1 VYAIVDIETTG
12 GHASAHG
19 ITEIAIIL
27 HNGLEEEGRYESL
40 VNPGMPVP
48 RYITAMTGITN
59 EMLIHAP
66 RFEAIASNI
75 FNLLQGRV
83 FVAHNVNFDYSF
95 IKHHLSESGFEMP
108 ARKLCTVRM
117 ARKIIPGLA
126 RYSLG
131 NLSRHFGIINDARHR
146 AMGDAAATARLFS
159 ILLANDKE
167 GVVSKMLKPG
177 SGDTYLPM
185 HLPVKE
191 IEDLPYTPGVYYFHD
206 QKGKI
211 IYVGKAVNLR
221 KRVTSHFSNNAP
233 SRRKQEL
240 NRLIHHISFQETG
253 SDFMACLLE
262 SIEIRKR
269 WPAFN
274 TSQKRFE
281 QKYGLYVY
289 EGQSGALRL
298 VMGTK
303 RKGDRPVY
311 SFGLVVEG
319 QALLRQLIQAYQL
332 CPRLCFLQSGE
343 GPCEART
350 NGQCLGI
357 CEGKESPDDYN
368 RRVLEAVDWLR
379 QRLPSFAV
387 LEKGRSSGERC
398 IALMEKGSFY
408 GFAYLDSREALD
420 NWQQLKERMEPLP
433 DNEFV
438 RSLMIREA
446 SRYPEKILKPQP

>member
-40 VNPGMPVP
+40 INPGMPVP
-48 RYITAMTGITN
+48 RYITAMTGISN

-66 RFEAIASNI
+66 RFDAIAANV

-95 IKHHLSESGFEMP
+95 VKHHLAESGFEMP
-108 ARKLCTVRM
+108 TRKLCTVRM

-131 NLSRHFGIINDARHR
+131 NLSRHFGITNNARHR

-159 ILLANDKE
+159 ILLANDRE

-185 HLPVKE
+185 HLPAKD
-191 IEDLPYTPGVYYFHD
+191 IEALPYTPGIYYFHD

-289 EGQSGALRL
+289 AGQSGALRL
-298 VMGTK
+298 VMGTR

-311 SFGLVVEG
+311 SFGLAVEG
-319 QALLRQLIQAYQL
+319 QAILRQLIQAYQL
-332 CPRLCFLQSGE
+332 CPKLCFLNSE
-343 GPCEART
+343 AGPCEARLSG
-350 NGQCLGI
+350 NCRGI
-357 CEGKESPDDYN
+357 CEEIENPVSYN
-368 RRVLEAVDWLR
+368 QRVMEAVASLH
-379 QRLPSFAV
+379 QKLPSFAV
-387 LEKGRSSGERC
+387 QEKGRSSGEQC

-408 GFAYLDSREALD
+408 GFAYMDRED
-420 NWQQLKERMEPLP
+420 TWGDWQQLKERMEPLP

-446 SRYPEKILKPQP
+446 SLYPEKILKP